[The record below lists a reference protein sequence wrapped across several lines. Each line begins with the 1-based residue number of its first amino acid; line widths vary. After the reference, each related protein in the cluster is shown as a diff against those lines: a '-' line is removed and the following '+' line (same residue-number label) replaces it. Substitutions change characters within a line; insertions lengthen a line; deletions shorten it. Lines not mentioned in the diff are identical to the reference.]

1 MKARTALGPLA
12 GLLLAGL
19 LTGCGIPTTGVVE
32 AGEPAAGVHQDVTL
46 YFVRTED
53 GALATVHRPAD
64 AEVDAAAVVGML
76 FQGTGLFAEKML
88 GLTTDL
94 PPTAATVRVH
104 GGTVTVDL
112 PAPASQVTRT
122 AVDQIVCTVRANPG
136 ADLPDDADPPEV
148 TVTAQGVDVSGRPRG
163 DPCPDATGPRPAKPG
178 AGPASPAGEG
188 LSGGW

>member
-1 MKARTALGPLA
+1 VKARAALGPLA

-46 YFVRTED
+46 YFVRADD

-64 AEVDAAAVVGML
+64 AEVDAAAAVGML
-76 FQGTGLFAEKML
+76 FKGAGTFAEKML

-94 PPTAATVRVH
+94 PPAAATVRTH

-122 AVDQIVCTVRANPG
+122 AVDQVVCTVLANPG
-136 ADLPDDADPPEV
+136 RTLPDDADPPEV
-148 TVTAQGVDVSGRPRG
+148 TVTAQGVPVSGRTSG
-163 DPCPDATGPRPAKPG
+163 DLCATLTEPWPSKPG
-178 AGPASPAGEG
+178 GGRTSPPGER
-188 LSGGW
+188 LSGG